1 MSQQRLT
8 APNISSGSD
17 RSELLRQA
25 VSILGAQR
33 TTDGIVDALLH
44 GCIELT
50 SSTDAHIILG
60 SARRVL
66 RRGSNALGWQNGYDI
81 TGHEVSAHEER
92 QGGSSRTRIIEAD
105 GSAAATL
112 TVFDPANDAEEE
124 LELLCALAG
133 SLLAAVEKRA
143 SVEALRRTR
152 RDSEAELEDIEAF
165 VADAQSIS
173 RTGSWM
179 WNPTDPAIGEWSI
192 ETYKMLDYD
201 PERVEA
207 SFENNFA
214 RVHPEDRERYLAEV
228 TAAAIEQK
236 DLDVQYRY
244 LLPDGTVRHVHARGR
259 RLSPTL
265 YIGTANDIT
274 QRRLAEAAVRTA
286 QTELASAS
294 RLLTLGELVTSMSH
308 ELNQPLAAVVAN
320 AGAAKRWLLKEPPD
334 VESAKESIDLLI
346 DDAKRAQSVVDSLR
360 SLARRSDPERRS
372 LDLNDAIREIL
383 PLARSELRS
392 RHTDLMMELA
402 EDPPLLLADRV
413 QVQQVVLTLLLTSL
427 DQAVPGL
434 DRSLAASLQTF
445 ARGDRVVIAV
455 DGAGKID
462 PCLLERQVSPEDLI
476 GHRLAMI
483 VCRSIVEA
491 HGGRLILLDGVEEN
505 SRLEAEF
512 PNFEAAD
519 LAGDAVA

>member
-1 MSQQRLT
+1 
-8 APNISSGSD
+8 
-17 RSELLRQA
+17 
-25 VSILGAQR
+25 
-33 TTDGIVDALLH
+33 
-44 GCIELT
+44 
-50 SSTDAHIILG
+50 
-60 SARRVL
+60 
-66 RRGSNALGWQNGYDI
+66 
-81 TGHEVSAHEER
+81 
-92 QGGSSRTRIIEAD
+92 
-105 GSAAATL
+105 
-112 TVFDPANDAEEE
+112 
-124 LELLCALAG
+124 
-133 SLLAAVEKRA
+133 
-143 SVEALRRTR
+143 
-152 RDSEAELEDIEAF
+152 
-165 VADAQSIS
+165 
-173 RTGSWM
+173 
-179 WNPTDPAIGEWSI
+179 
-192 ETYKMLDYD
+192 
-201 PERVEA
+201 
-207 SFENNFA
+207 
-214 RVHPEDRERYLAEV
+214 VHPEDRERYLAEV